1 MERLFTPAEA
11 NAALDQVRPLAEALV
26 EARASMLA
34 AAARRA
40 ELRGQVAGNGGGIDP
55 AGPRALEE
63 AFDDAVRDVA
73 RALGELDAL
82 GVLVKDPDAGLLDFP
97 SQRGGEIVLLCWQL
111 GEPEVAYWHPLEE
124 GFAGRKPI

>member
-11 NAALDQVRPLAEALV
+11 NDALGQVRPLAEALV

-40 ELRGQVAGNGGGIDP
+40 ELRGHVAGNGGGIDP
-55 AGPRALEE
+55 AGLRALED
-63 AFDDAVRDVA
+63 AFEDAVRAAA

-97 SQRGGEIVLLCWQL
+97 SERDGELVLLCWQL
-111 GEPEVAYWHPLEE
+111 GEPEVAYWHSAEE
-124 GFAGRKPI
+124 GFAGRKQI

>member
-1 MERLFTPAEA
+1 MEHLFTPAEA
-11 NAALDQVRPLAEALV
+11 NAALEQVRPLAEALV

-40 ELRGQVAGNGGGIDP
+40 ELRGHVAGNGGGIDP
-55 AGPRALEE
+55 EAPRVVQS
-63 AFDDAVRDVA
+63 AFDEAVRAVA
-73 RALGELDAL
+73 RALGELDSL

-97 SQRGGEIVLLCWQL
+97 SERDGEVVLLCWQL
-111 GEPEVAYWHPLEE
+111 GEPAVEYWHSAEE